1 MNLREQ
7 IRQRANRLR
16 NVPLESVLRL
26 HGAQPDRHDKRK
38 WHTSRGILS
47 INGAKFINWNR
58 SAGGGGAI
66 DLVIH
71 LEGDCSFREALDWLQ
86 RHFPQHQPLE
96 EKEPR
101 SLRPALS
108 LPPPDPTHL
117 RRVRSYLVT
126 QRALTPALID
136 PLIGSGTLYADAKA
150 NAVFLLQSICG
161 IAIAIANGDGAVPV
175 GAELRGTGSH
185 QWRGMAPGSR
195 KDHGYFS
202 IPADLATAE
211 DNRRPIILCESAIDA
226 ISCFALHPGHWCLST
241 SGARPNPAWLASL
254 IDQNPS
260 RPIYCGFDADDT
272 GDAMARA
279 MSAFHPQVQRLR
291 PARHDWNAMLTSRA

>member
-16 NVPLESVLRL
+16 SVPLESVLRL
-26 HGAQPDRHDKRK
+26 HGVQPDRHDKRK

-47 INGAKFINWNR
+47 VNGAKFINWNCGT
-58 SAGGGGAI
+58 GGGGAI

-71 LEGDCSFREALDWLQ
+71 LEGDCSFRDALDWLQ
-86 RHFPQHQPLE
+86 RHFPQHLSLE
-96 EKEPR
+96 ENEPCP
-101 SLRPALS
+101 LRPALR
-108 LPPPDPTHL
+108 LPPPHPAHL
-117 RRVRSYLVT
+117 WHVRSYLVT

-136 PLIGSGTLYADAKA
+136 PLIASGTLYADAKA
-150 NAVFLLQSICG
+150 NAVFLLQGIGGISIG
-161 IAIAIANGDGAVPV
+161 NGAVPV
-175 GAELRGTGSH
+175 GAELRGTGSL
-185 QWRGMAPGSR
+185 QWRGMAQGSR

-211 DNRRPIILCESAIDA
+211 DNRCHIILCESAIDA
-226 ISCFALHPGHWCLST
+226 ISCFALHPGHRCIST

-260 RPIYCGFDADDT
+260 RPIYCGFDADDI

>member
-26 HGAQPDRHDKRK
+26 RGARPDRHDKQK

-47 INGAKFINWNR
+47 VNGTKFINWNR
-58 SAGGGGAI
+58 GTGGGGAI

-71 LEGDCSFREALDWLQ
+71 LEGDCSFREALDWLHS
-86 RHFPQHQPLE
+86 HFPQHLPLE
-96 EKEPR
+96 EKQPCP
-101 SLRPALS
+101 LRPALS
-108 LPPPDPTHL
+108 LPPLDPAHL
-117 RRVRSYLVT
+117 RHVRSYLVT
-126 QRALTPALID
+126 QRALTPAIID

-150 NAVFLLQSICG
+150 NAVFLLQG
-161 IAIAIANGDGAVPV
+161 IGGIKGNGDVAAPV
-175 GAELRGTGSH
+175 GAELRGTGSLH
-185 QWRGMAPGSR
+185 WRGMAPGSR

-211 DNRRPIILCESAIDA
+211 DNRRPVVLCESAIDA
-226 ISCFALHPGHWCLST
+226 ISCFALHSGHWCIST

-254 IDQNPS
+254 IDQSPS
-260 RPIYCGFDADDT
+260 RPVYCGFDADDT
-272 GDAMARA
+272 GDTMARA
-279 MSAFHPQVQRLR
+279 MNAFHPQVQRLR
-291 PARHDWNAMLTSRA
+291 PARHDWNDMLTSRA

>member
-26 HGAQPDRHDKRK
+26 HGARPDRHDKQK
-38 WHTSRGILS
+38 WHTPRGILTV
-47 INGAKFINWNR
+47 NGAKFINWNR
-58 SAGGGGAI
+58 SGGGGGAI

-71 LEGDCSFREALDWLQ
+71 LEGDCSFREALDWLH

-96 EKEPR
+96 EKERRDTPR
-101 SLRPALS
+101 QPALS
-108 LPPPDPTHL
+108 LPSTDTAHL
-117 RRVRSYLVT
+117 QHVRSYLVI

-136 PLIGSGTLYADAKA
+136 PLIASGTLYADAKA
-150 NAVFLLQSICG
+150 NAVFLLQSIG
-161 IAIAIANGDGAVPV
+161 ANADANANGAIAV
-175 GAELRGTGSH
+175 GAELRGTSSL

-211 DNRRPIILCESAIDA
+211 DHKRPIILCESAIDA
-226 ISCFALHPGHWCLST
+226 ISCFALHPGHWCIST
-241 SGARPNPAWLASL
+241 SGARPNPAWLSTL
-254 IDQNPS
+254 IDQSPS

-291 PARHDWNAMLTSRA
+291 PAHHDWNAMLTSRA